1 MGGGTA
7 ICYPLYFEQSDF
19 YLSYDQ
25 SVLMDDIRNGIA
37 FVASRWRL
45 HGRPT
50 LLFLIREEMV
60 RGQQAGEMLKL
71 LASLR
76 LGECAGIR
84 VRTGF
89 LQNFLSSSCVE
100 HLDFVVD
107 LPDIKNT
114 SFQEITDSSPN
125 FRSLMDVSRTVNRG
139 QEDER
144 NYVEEFRDRDV
155 HDIIDT
161 LRNTESIR
169 GQSQLLSLLYK
180 RYGENFVVDSVNN
193 TTVTQRMEALIKLGA
208 TMSQWSTVRFCSGL
222 LQKMVA
228 SLAPSITSILVR
240 GKQVRIGIIGV
251 EEAVISK
258 PVIPS
263 QVRFLICFI
272 RCLQRLDTI

>member
-7 ICYPLYFEQSDF
+7 ICYPLYFEQTDF

-37 FVASRWRL
+37 FVASRWKL

-60 RGQQAGEMLKL
+60 RGQQASEMLKL

-76 LGECAGIR
+76 LGECAGVR

-107 LPDIKNT
+107 LPDISKT
-114 SFQEITDSSPN
+114 SFQEITDSTPN
-125 FRSLMDVSRTVNRG
+125 FRSLMDVSRAVSKG
-139 QEDER
+139 QDDER
-144 NYVEEFRDRDV
+144 NYEEEFQHRDV
-155 HDIIDT
+155 HDILDA
-161 LRNTESIR
+161 LRNTESVH
-169 GQSQLLSLLYK
+169 GQSQLLALLLK
-180 RYGENFVVDSVNN
+180 RHGENFVVDSVNH
-193 TTVTQRMEALIKLGA
+193 TTVAQRMESVIKLGA
-208 TMSQWSTVRFCSGL
+208 TMSQWDTVRFCSGL

-240 GKQVRIGIIGV
+240 GKQVRIGVVGV
-251 EEAVISK
+251 EEAVIDK
-258 PVIPS
+258 PVLPS
-263 QVRFLICFI
+263 QVRLLTFYVGML
-272 RCLQRLDTI
+272 